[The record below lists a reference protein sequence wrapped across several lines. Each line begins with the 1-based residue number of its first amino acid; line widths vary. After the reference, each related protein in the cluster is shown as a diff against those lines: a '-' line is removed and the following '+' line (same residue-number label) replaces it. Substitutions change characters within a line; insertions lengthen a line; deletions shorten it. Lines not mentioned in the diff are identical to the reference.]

1 MRRFKNPK
9 LQVTF
14 TEPSPKF
21 VGEVQ
26 LPMQSAHTWLCTS
39 NFQANNV
46 IEKVM
51 RQYDPFQRQ
60 TVHIPLDQ
68 VVDQASQR
76 LTDER
81 WAA

>member
-14 TEPSPKF
+14 TKPAPEF
-21 VGEVQ
+21 VGDEQ
-26 LPMQSAHTWLCTS
+26 LPMRSVHTWLCTS
-39 NFQANNV
+39 NVQANNV

-60 TVHIPLDQ
+60 TQDIRLDQ
-68 VVDQASQR
+68 VAQR
-76 LTDER
+76 LTDDKQ
-81 WAA
+81 AA

>member
-1 MRRFKNPK
+1 MRRFRNPK
-9 LQVTF
+9 LQVKFITPAP
-14 TEPSPKF
+14 EF
-21 VGEVQ
+21 VGDEQ
-26 LPMQSAHTWLCTS
+26 LPMRSVHTWLCTS

-68 VVDQASQR
+68 VVDQASNR
-76 LTDER
+76 ENV
-81 WAA
+81 